1 MSVDPEIRGY
11 TTRIMEYTRVEGV
24 ILRPAE
30 AVVKYGTILRVD
42 DRSQGKSF
50 LVMVVDVKEETT
62 HPALDVERFK
72 ELYLKI
78 SEARYLEAN
87 KVLEELFSPQQDL
100 IRWSSIMTVDLRV
113 LGSIEGQGLTGYE
126 RPPRPMSTITEP
138 DPVWLEG
145 VIHSS
150 MGSGYRDRGIYIG
163 TLSIN
168 PRVRVYLN
176 PERLDTHVSIL
187 AQTGAGKTE
196 TVKRL
201 IAEASWRRSRIGYRK
216 GGIVVFDIA
225 GEYTGYPY
233 IRADTVPLLDA
244 VMYPE
249 HYGGGDRPS
258 QATILVPYELS
269 RASTDTQ
276 RDALWSQLVD
286 MACRLSSRLSTSVDL
301 VLIHSN
307 TRLAA
312 SIGPGECGG
321 RSSRIQYHRLYN
333 LLESSGFLIVAHPM
347 PGFATVED
355 LVDMTGTRSEY
366 FEVLISDMA
375 SALDSIDGQDI
386 YGIHLMNT
394 LSNLRL
400 SIERMSHDMSDRVI
414 SNLIEA
420 FRGWCSGRDA
430 EKAIEEARLA
440 VGGIRSSQAKDLFFD
455 SMRYLGWLSY
465 REGLASPRES
475 GEKDAVCSLIDA
487 SPEEAK
493 AKLREAIHVL
503 WTPEYDRQTLRSLR
517 RALLKA
523 SRQMSSVLDPILFNV
538 LMERLARGFAIIHIA
553 PPSLGNVDVILGL
566 LVRRLFNIHSGRYE
580 SGRLTLLVVEEAHN
594 LAPAGVEKSSKE
606 ALLRVAREGRKWGLS
621 LWLVSQRP
629 SFIDSGIL
637 SQTATSI
644 LLRTTNPE
652 DLSMIKRGVESVAA
666 EMVDRLPELEP
677 TRGEALVVGLAAP
690 ERRIPLL
697 VNVERLK
704 PIPRR
709 EEP

>member
-1 MSVDPEIRGY
+1 MALNPEIRGY
-11 TTRIMEYTRVEGV
+11 TTRILEYTRVEGV

-30 AVVKYGTILRVD
+30 AVVKYGTILKVD
-42 DRSQGKSF
+42 DRSQDKSF

-87 KVLEELFSPQQDL
+87 RVLEELFSPQQDL

-113 LGSIEGQGLTGYE
+113 LGSVEGKGLAGYE

-138 DPVWLEG
+138 DPEWLEE
-145 VIHSS
+145 VIHS
-150 MGSGYRDRGIYIG
+150 GLEEYRDKGIYIG
-163 TLSIN
+163 SLSIN
-168 PRVRVYLN
+168 PKVKVYLN
-176 PERLDTHVSIL
+176 PKRLDTHVSIL

-201 IAEASWRRSRIGYRK
+201 VAEVSWRRSRIGYRK

-225 GEYTGYPY
+225 GEYTGHPY
-233 IRADTVPLLDA
+233 VRTDTVPLLDA
-244 VMYPE
+244 VIHPE
-249 HYGGGDRPS
+249 AYGGGDRPGRT
-258 QATILVPYELS
+258 TIIVPYELS
-269 RASTDTQ
+269 RASTEAQ
-276 RDALWSQLVD
+276 RDSLWDQLVE
-286 MACRLSSRLSTSVDL
+286 MACRLSSRLSTGIDVVL
-301 VLIHSN
+301 VHSN
-307 TRLAA
+307 TRLATRV
-312 SIGPGECGG
+312 GPGACRPGH
-321 RSSRIQYHRLYN
+321 SKIQYHRLYN
-333 LLESSGFLIVAHPM
+333 LLQSSDFLIIAHPM
-347 PGFATVED
+347 SGFATVED
-355 LVDMTGTRSEY
+355 LVDMTGTKSEY
-366 FEVLISDMA
+366 FEVIITDMA
-375 SALDSIDGQDI
+375 SALDSIDGSDI

-400 SIERMSHDMSDRVI
+400 SIDRLTYELSDRIVT
-414 SNLIEA
+414 NLIEA
-420 FRGWCSGRDA
+420 YKGWCMGKDVD
-430 EKAIEEARLA
+430 KAIEDAKLA
-440 VGGIRSSQAKDLFFD
+440 IASMRPIQAKELFFNT
-455 SMRYLGWLSY
+455 MRYLSWLAY
-465 REGLASPRES
+465 REDLASPSES
-475 GEKDAVCSLIDA
+475 GEKEAVCNLIDA
-487 SPEEAK
+487 GADEAK
-493 AKLREAIHVL
+493 SRIREAMQVL
-503 WTPEYDRQTLRSLR
+503 WTPEYDKQTLRSLR

-523 SRQMSSVLDPILFNV
+523 SRQMSSILDPILFNN
-538 LMERLARGFAIIHIA
+538 LMERLTQGFTIIHIA
-553 PPSLGNVDVILGL
+553 PPSLGDVDVILGL

-580 SGRLTLLVVEEAHN
+580 SDRLTLLVVEEAHN
-594 LAPAGVEKSSKE
+594 LAPAGVEKSSKD

-666 EMVDRLPELEP
+666 EIVDRLPELEP

-697 VNVERLK
+697 VNVEKLK
-704 PIPRR
+704 RVQQQPTG
-709 EEP
+709 